1 MWSAWWSSVNWVHG
15 QTRFSEH
22 VGSATQ
28 YSQVG
33 TSKPVGVHFRSTG
46 HAHSD
51 MVFLPFEKVKSKDRF
66 ILEAR
71 EAYWIKKYEAVK
83 LQDVEVIEHGMNLK

>member
-1 MWSAWWSSVNWVHG
+1 
-15 QTRFSEH
+15 
-22 VGSATQ
+22 
-28 YSQVG
+28 
-33 TSKPVGVHFRSTG
+33 
-46 HAHSD
+46 

-66 ILEAR
+66 LLEAR